1 MAKKKKTQ
9 RHLPVRNNTRVIAAE
24 YIHEGPL
31 PAPAE
36 FGAYGDILPD
46 APERI
51 LGMAEKEQEHR
62 HYKDNAQIEILKRQ
76 QQYDNRNSLIGLL
89 AGIFIVIG
97 VLFVGFYLIMIGKE
111 VSGWASIIGAAAI
124 IVKAI
129 IEWKKKEAQK

>member
-1 MAKKKKTQ
+1 
-9 RHLPVRNNTRVIAAE
+9 
-24 YIHEGPL
+24 
-31 PAPAE
+31 
-36 FGAYGDILPD
+36 
-46 APERI
+46 
-51 LGMAEKEQEHR
+51 MAEKEQEHR